1 MEAEVFSTG
10 IAADFSSLR
19 KNKNNKKQ
27 KPANFVSK
35 EEREQRRAAATERL
49 RNTIDYDGGKFIVFS
64 DEIGNLEYGVLVAG
78 IEIKHRLYIA
88 YLTENRDVKI
98 RSIGDKYKIARDI
111 PAKMSVLDYLVRTE
125 RNDMRELVS
134 KIIESNT
141 DWKLVTEIGLKP
153 WKPRPNKPKNDK
165 KKNQDR

>member
-19 KNKNNKKQ
+19 KNNKKNKKQ

-49 RNTIDYDGGKFIVFS
+49 RNTVEYDGGKFIVFS
-64 DEIGNLEYGVLVAG
+64 DEVGNLEYGVLVAG
-78 IEIKHRLYIA
+78 IEIDHRLYVA

-98 RSIGDKYKIARDI
+98 RSIGDRYKIARDI
-111 PAKMSVLDYLVRTE
+111 PAKMSVLDYLIRRE
-125 RNDMRELVS
+125 RNDMRKLVTN
-134 KIIESNT
+134 IIESNEH
-141 DWKLVTEIGLKP
+141 WNLVTEIGLKP
-153 WKPRPNKPKNDK
+153 YKPKPNKSKDNK
-165 KKNQDR
+165 KKN